1 MPAKHPFCIRVRG
14 VVQGVG
20 FRPFVHRLA
29 RELELDG
36 WVRND
41 GAGVEI
47 VVRADK
53 EALAALLARLESE
66 APPLAHVEHIE
77 VEGAPDDLV
86 APPGFRILAS
96 GGGSARTAVTPD
108 AATCP
113 ECLAE
118 LLDPAN
124 RRYRY
129 PFINCTHCGPR
140 YTITARLPYDRPNTS
155 MAGFTLCPA
164 CRAEYDDPRDRR
176 FHAQPNACPACGP
189 KLELIPSA
197 GEDPVAAAVELLRAG
212 RILAVKGLGGFHLM
226 CDARNAAAVAELR
239 RRKQR
244 EAKPLAVMAANPT
257 SLAALAHWTPAEESL
272 LQARERPIVLLAK
285 RAACDAA
292 LPGVAE
298 GVADLGVLLP
308 YAPLHTLL
316 FHEAAG
322 RPAGTDWLVQAQEL
336 LLVCTSANP
345 GGEPLVTGNNEALA
359 RLSGIADAFLLHD
372 RDILVGCDDS
382 LVACDDRAT
391 FGNLPAG
398 EEEALAH
405 CHFIRRARGY
415 TPRAIRLPHAG
426 PSVLACGGWLKN
438 TVCLTRGNQAF
449 VSQHVGDLD
458 NAAACGAMEAAVAH
472 LQKVLEIRP
481 QIIACDR
488 HPDFFSSRF
497 AATLATEQGLP
508 LVAVQHHHAHLAA
521 VLAEHGITRPALG
534 LALDGTGLGDDGRA
548 WGGELLLLAGAGF
561 TRLGHLSELPLPGGD
576 RVAREP
582 WRMAASALH
591 ALGRG
596 AEIERRFAAIPAA
609 ATVAHMLARNVNAPP
624 ASSGGRLFDAAA
636 GLLGLLPVTA
646 FEGQAAML
654 LESLAGRHGTAPPLA
669 DGYRLE
675 TDGTLNFLPLLA
687 ALADERDVGRGAALF
702 HATLAQGLARW
713 LSRAAQCQRLS
724 DVALSGGCFLN
735 RNLAGR
741 LRALLRQ
748 EGLTVLE
755 ARQVPP
761 NDGGISLGQAWVAL
775 QAEG

>member
-1 MPAKHPFCIRVRG
+1 VPVKRPFHIRIHG
-14 VVQGVG
+14 IVQGVG
-20 FRPFVHRLA
+20 FRPFVYRLA
-29 RELELDG
+29 QELGVDG

-47 VVRADK
+47 AVRTSA
-53 EALAALLARLESE
+53 EVLTELLDRLKSA
-66 APPLAHVEHIE
+66 APPLAQVEHIE
-77 VEGAPDDLV
+77 VEDAPDDFV

-96 GGGSARTAVTPD
+96 GGGRAQTAVTPD

-113 ECLAE
+113 DCLAE

-164 CRAEYDDPRDRR
+164 CRAEYDDPLDRR

-189 KLELIPSA
+189 KLELIPRTS
-197 GEDPVAAAVELLRAG
+197 EDPIAAAVELLRAG

-244 EAKPLAVMAANPT
+244 EAKPFAVMAANPA
-257 SLAALAHWTPAEESL
+257 SLAPFAAIGEHAGFALES
-272 LQARERPIVLLAK
+272 RERPIVLLAK
-285 RAACDAA
+285 HTACDTA

-298 GVADLGVLLP
+298 GVAGLGAMLP

-322 RPAGTDWLVQAQEL
+322 RPAGTDWLAQPQEL

-345 GGEPLVTGNNEALA
+345 GSEPLVTGNDEALA

-382 LVACDDRAT
+382 LVACDEKET
-391 FGNLPAG
+391 PP
-398 EEEALAH
+398 H
-405 CHFIRRARGY
+405 CHFIRRARGH

-438 TVCLTRGNQAF
+438 TVCLTRGHHAF
-449 VSQHVGDLD
+449 VSQHIGDLD
-458 NAAACGAMEAAVAH
+458 NAATRNAMEAAAAH
-472 LQKVLEIRP
+472 LQEVLEIRP
-481 QIIACDR
+481 RMIACDR
-488 HPDFFSSRF
+488 HPDYYSSRF
-497 AATLATEQGLP
+497 AAALAAEQGLP
-508 LVAVQHHHAHLAA
+508 LVTVQHHHAHLAA
-521 VLAEHGITRPALG
+521 VLAEHGVTRPALG
-534 LALDGTGLGDDGRA
+534 LALDGTGLGDDGHP
-548 WGGELLLLAGAGF
+548 WGGELLLLKGADY
-561 TRLGHLSELPLPGGD
+561 TRLGHLSGLPLPGGD
-576 RVAREP
+576 RAAREP

-596 AEIERRFAAIPAA
+596 AEIEQRFAAIPAA
-609 ATVAHMLARNVNAPP
+609 AIVAQMLENRVNTPP

-654 LESLAGRHGTAPPLA
+654 LESLAGRHGAVMPLA
-669 DGYRLE
+669 EGYRLE

-687 ALADERDVGRGAALF
+687 VLADEPDAARGAALF
-702 HATLAQGLARW
+702 HATLADGLAHW
-713 LSRAAQCQRLS
+713 LAQAAQNQGLS

-735 RNLAGR
+735 AHLSHA
-741 LRALLRQ
+741 LRDLLRRQ
-748 EGLTVLE
+748 GLTVLE

-761 NDGGISLGQAWVAL
+761 NDGGISLGQAWVAM
-775 QAEG
+775 QTGR